1 MISNRAG
8 RERLIFALDMVE
20 DMEGAEEWIEALKDH
35 VGMFKVGKELFTRLG
50 PSIVSRIKDS
60 GGDVFLDLK
69 FHDIPN
75 TVAKASEA
83 AVKLG
88 VSMFN
93 IHALGGIKMMEEA
106 ARSVREISEK
116 MKLPVPSIIA
126 VTVLTSLDD
135 ADIREIGFDYSTA
148 ELVPK
153 LAGFARDAGLSG
165 VVASAHDVPSI
176 REACGEDFI
185 IVTPGIRVDEG
196 IAGDDQKRILTPK
209 RAISLGADYIVVGR
223 PIRMA
228 DDPVAMADRISGD
241 IEEGLGERERH

>member
-1 MISNRAG
+1 MILNKAG

-20 DMEGAEEWIEALKDH
+20 DMEGAEKWIEALKNH

-50 PSIVSRIKDS
+50 PPVVSRIMDS
-60 GGDVFLDLK
+60 GGEVFLDLK

-93 IHALGGIKMMEEA
+93 IHALGGIKMMKEA
-106 ARSVREISEK
+106 ARSVQEISEK
-116 MKLPVPSIIA
+116 MKLPVPSVIA

-135 ADIREIGFDYSTA
+135 ADIRHIGFDCSTA

-165 VVASAHDVPSI
+165 VVASAQDVPSI

-185 IVTPGIRVDEG
+185 IVTPGIRVDDE

-209 RAISLGADYIVVGR
+209 RAISMGADYIVVGR

-228 DDPVAMADRISGD
+228 DDPVAMADRISED
-241 IEEGLGERERH
+241 IEEGLGERTIH